1 MSKIAIIR
9 TGGKQYK
16 VQEGQTLNVEK
27 LSDVKEG
34 DKINLETLLTASPEG
49 DKVDVGQPSLG
60 EKTQAEVVE
69 HGRGKK
75 VKVVKFKNKI
85 RYKREIGHKQPYTK
99 VKVSFIK

>member
-1 MSKIAIIR
+1 MSKVAIIR

-16 VQEGQTLNVEK
+16 VREGQTFNVEK
-27 LSDVKEG
+27 LNNTKEG
-34 DKINLETLLTASPEG
+34 DKVNLETLLTASEEG

-85 RYKREIGHKQPYTK
+85 RYKREIGHKQPFTK
-99 VKVSFIK
+99 LKIASIK

>member
-1 MSKIAIIR
+1 MSEIAVIR

-27 LSDVKEG
+27 LNDAKEG
-34 DKINLETLLTASPEG
+34 DKVNLDTLLVFSSEG

-69 HGRGKK
+69 HGRGEK
-75 VKVVKFKNKI
+75 VKVIKFKNKI
-85 RYKREIGHKQPYTK
+85 RYRREIGHKQPFTK
-99 VKVSFIK
+99 LKIVSIK